1 MEVIY
6 WEVETVCFPQLFLA
20 VGDAGDFA
28 IEVGLIDLSDAG
40 DGVQRED
47 VDWHR
52 MHPGYDVIN
61 CWYLYWC
68 CCFTAVVA
76 ISVSSTYTPLT

>member
-61 CWYLYWC
+61 CWY
-68 CCFTAVVA
+68 
-76 ISVSSTYTPLT
+76 